1 MQQLRLRLLL
11 PLLTKLPQVGAFYTD
26 GEIGDR
32 GNKGDNFWSGRG
44 SRIINNTFIN
54 IRTDYPGSKGDL
66 AVQAVYLDDMIS
78 GYEVASNRFVNCSV
92 GSFVGGGRDNFVHDN
107 YYENCELAQHFDN
120 VRTGSL
126 EFVHRV
132 AGLNSIVVFFSVA

>member
-92 GSFVGGGRDNFVHDN
+92 GSFVGGGRDTSVHDN
-107 YYENCELAQHFDN
+107 YYENCDLAQHFDN
-120 VRTGSL
+120 VRTCSL
-126 EFVHRV
+126 DLCTVSL
-132 AGLNSIVVFFSVA
+132 A